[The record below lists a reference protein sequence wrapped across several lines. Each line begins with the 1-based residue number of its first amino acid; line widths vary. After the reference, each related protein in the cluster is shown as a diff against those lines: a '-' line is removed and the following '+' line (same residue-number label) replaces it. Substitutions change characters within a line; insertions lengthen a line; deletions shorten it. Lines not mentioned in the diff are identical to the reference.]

1 MAQRSQAIAGYWELD
16 QVKSTALL
24 QWNLALATAEL
35 RVANI
40 MNEGKAKAM
49 ANLNRA
55 RAAYKRSISGKP
67 ATRWFDDTIPVTVGG
82 IPASV
87 HIVGYMP
94 GRPAK
99 TWRLPENYCPEEDAE
114 IEYILCDSK
123 GYEAGDWLLDKV
135 DDREIE
141 NYLLR
146 VW

>member
-1 MAQRSQAIAGYWELD
+1 M
-16 QVKSTALL
+16 KSTASLR
-24 QWNLALATAEL
+24 WNLALATAEL
-35 RVANI
+35 RVANGL
-40 MNEGKAKAM
+40 NKDKAKAM

-87 HIVGYMP
+87 HIVSYTP
-94 GRPAK
+94 VRPAK
-99 TWRLPENYCPEEDAE
+99 TLGLPENCYPEEDAE

-123 GYEAGDWLLDKV
+123 GYEAGDWLIDKV

-146 VW
+146 AW